1 MRKLLSFFICLLSV
15 ASASAKL
22 TKFIVNGDIV
32 RQDYS
37 KADWY
42 RESLDSVYL
51 ALVKNDTIPVNFKM
65 MSGND
70 ELKMT
75 TGGLFRILVEGG
87 VGSYSLILN
96 RDGYEPLRHDFKV
109 VSEGQDVVWV
119 RTLAM
124 EPRRDRVL
132 NEVEVRGTAIKMVMK
147 GDTIVYDSRAFKLA
161 EGSTL
166 DALVSQLPGAQ
177 LDDDGSI
184 TVNGKKV
191 SSLLINGN
199 DFFNGDPEVAL
210 KNLPSYTV
218 NKIKVYDKAGKDDNV
233 TLASQQLKS
242 GSEDGNIVMDVILKK
257 EFSMATIMNVEG
269 GYGPGIYP
277 KGSGKRLDNRY
288 LGRAFVIGFGKN
300 YRWGAYGGYNNIR
313 NNSIASSSNKKWGY
327 NWNDDS
333 SGDGTTAIGG
343 MDVFYN
349 PTKKIE
355 ISAKL
360 DYERSE
366 MDKEQLTAVTN
377 FYETGNIY
385 SRSKASVQTLSN
397 NVYASASF
405 RYLGDIFTLYVSPHI
420 SRVRRREHG
429 FNFSAFF
436 NRNPFD
442 SYRGAVVDSLLSE
455 KASRSLLN
463 SLESSTY
470 ISHNSDPLVDDFV
483 LGIWID
489 ACWRPKKGRGLFR
502 LSASGMDTQSRTA
515 SASLYDQPYM
525 TDADISTIRRQQWEN
540 SKKRTDKFGANLCY
554 EWDKKLIGNSWINT
568 FNVEPAVGWDI
579 DRAFNDQLNSIQ
591 LLEKQLELSSL
602 PLPSLTAPENIRPL
616 LNYDGNNSIRSLY
629 LDNDILM
636 RLNLGYSVE
645 KAAPTDSGFNPRLSL
660 SVNYSRR
667 QYWRHFTYDKPYADP
682 NFHYGV
688 DLIEPTDQLYV
699 GLSTGTSNKQ
709 YSLRCGLG
717 YNYST
722 SLRNLY
728 SLVPSMSN
736 VNPFQVYLGPE
747 AGEEFAKPYQHGV
760 YLHSDYSNMV
770 NHQSGWFSLNY
781 SKYYN
786 TLSNSSVFDPATGI
800 TTHRPMTINGN
811 WDLNTTISYDI
822 PFGPNDCWG
831 IGMRLSYNHDNSV
844 DYTSAV
850 GEPQRSV
857 VKTDRIGAAGS
868 VRYKLKNGT
877 TFAVS
882 GNTQQRHSTSPR
894 ADFTE
899 ITAWDTEITAGTNF
913 FLPYEIEGETTINC
927 RFRRGYNDASM
938 NRTEWIWN
946 ASIQK
951 SILKGS
957 LTFKLNAVDILGQ
970 LSNITQFVDAQGR
983 TEKWSN
989 TLPRY
994 VMLTVSYNFNFT
1006 PKALAN
1012 K

>member
-455 KASRSLLN
+455 KASRS
-463 SLESSTY
+463 
-470 ISHNSDPLVDDFV
+470 
-483 LGIWID
+483 
-489 ACWRPKKGRGLFR
+489 
-502 LSASGMDTQSRTA
+502 
-515 SASLYDQPYM
+515 
-525 TDADISTIRRQQWEN
+525 
-540 SKKRTDKFGANLCY
+540 
-554 EWDKKLIGNSWINT
+554 
-568 FNVEPAVGWDI
+568 
-579 DRAFNDQLNSIQ
+579 
-591 LLEKQLELSSL
+591 
-602 PLPSLTAPENIRPL
+602 
-616 LNYDGNNSIRSLY
+616 
-629 LDNDILM
+629 
-636 RLNLGYSVE
+636 
-645 KAAPTDSGFNPRLSL
+645 
-660 SVNYSRR
+660 
-667 QYWRHFTYDKPYADP
+667 
-682 NFHYGV
+682 
-688 DLIEPTDQLYV
+688 
-699 GLSTGTSNKQ
+699 
-709 YSLRCGLG
+709 
-717 YNYST
+717 
-722 SLRNLY
+722 
-728 SLVPSMSN
+728 
-736 VNPFQVYLGPE
+736 
-747 AGEEFAKPYQHGV
+747 
-760 YLHSDYSNMV
+760 
-770 NHQSGWFSLNY
+770 
-781 SKYYN
+781 
-786 TLSNSSVFDPATGI
+786 
-800 TTHRPMTINGN
+800 
-811 WDLNTTISYDI
+811 
-822 PFGPNDCWG
+822 
-831 IGMRLSYNHDNSV
+831 
-844 DYTSAV
+844 
-850 GEPQRSV
+850 
-857 VKTDRIGAAGS
+857 
-868 VRYKLKNGT
+868 
-877 TFAVS
+877 
-882 GNTQQRHSTSPR
+882 
-894 ADFTE
+894 
-899 ITAWDTEITAGTNF
+899 
-913 FLPYEIEGETTINC
+913 
-927 RFRRGYNDASM
+927 
-938 NRTEWIWN
+938 
-946 ASIQK
+946 
-951 SILKGS
+951 
-957 LTFKLNAVDILGQ
+957 
-970 LSNITQFVDAQGR
+970 
-983 TEKWSN
+983 
-989 TLPRY
+989 
-994 VMLTVSYNFNFT
+994 
-1006 PKALAN
+1006 
-1012 K
+1012 

>member
-1 MRKLLSFFICLLSV
+1 MRKLLTLFICLLSL
-15 ASASAKL
+15 ASGSAKL

-32 RQDYS
+32 KQDYS

-96 RDGYEPLRHDFKV
+96 REGYEPMRHDFKV

-124 EPRRDRVL
+124 EPRRGHLL
-132 NEVEVRGTAIKMVMK
+132 NEVEVRGTAIKMVMH
-147 GDTIVYDSRAFKLA
+147 GDTIVYDARAFKLA
-161 EGSTL
+161 QGSTL

-177 LDDDGSI
+177 LDDDGNI

-210 KNLPSYTV
+210 KNLPAYTI
-218 NKIKVYDKAGKDDNV
+218 NKIKVYDKADKDDNV

-242 GSEDGNIVMDVILKK
+242 GSEDENIVMDVILKK
-257 EFSMATIMNVEG
+257 EFSMATILSVEG

-277 KGSGKRLDNRY
+277 KGSGKRLDSRY

-313 NNSIASSSNKKWGY
+313 NKSKASSSNKNWGY
-327 NWNDDS
+327 NWNDDP

-343 MDVFYN
+343 MDVFCKPN
-349 PTKKIE
+349 KKIE
-355 ISAKL
+355 ISASL
-360 DYERSE
+360 DYARTD
-366 MDKEQLTAVTN
+366 MDKEQLKAVTN

-385 SRSKASVQTLSN
+385 SRSKASIHTLTNTVYSN
-397 NVYASASF
+397 VSF
-405 RYLGDIFTLYVSPHI
+405 RYLGDRFTFYIRPYI
-420 SRVRRREHG
+420 SLTRRREHG

-455 KASRSLLN
+455 TASRSLLG

-470 ISHNSDPLVDDFV
+470 NSNISDPMVDDFV

-489 ACWRPKKGRGLFR
+489 ATWRPKNGRGLFR
-502 LSASGMDTQSRTA
+502 LSASGADTQSRTS

-525 TDADISTIRRQQWEN
+525 TDANISTIRRRQWEDT
-540 SKKRTDKFGANLCY
+540 KKRTDKFGANICY
-554 EWDKKLIGNSWINT
+554 EWDKKLIGNNWINS

-579 DRAFNDQLNSIQ
+579 DRSFNDQLNSIQ
-591 LLEKQLELSSL
+591 LLEKQLQLSSL
-602 PLPSLTAPENIRPL
+602 PLPSLTVPENIRPL
-616 LNYDGNNSIRSLY
+616 LNYDGNNSIRSLN

-636 RLNLGYSVE
+636 RMYLGYTVE
-645 KAAPTDSGFNPRLSL
+645 KAAPTDSGLNPRISL

-667 QYWRHFTYDKPYADP
+667 EYWRHFTYDKPYADP

-688 DLIEPTDQLYV
+688 NLLEPTDNLTV
-699 GLSTGTSNKQ
+699 SLSAGTSNKQ
-709 YSLRCGLG
+709 YNLNGSFG
-717 YNYST
+717 YSYFTN
-722 SLRNLY
+722 LRNLY

-747 AGEEFAKPYQHGV
+747 AGEEFPQPYM
-760 YLHSDYSNMV
+760 HSCYFYTDYSNMV
-770 NHQSGWFSLNY
+770 THQHGWFQVNY
-781 SKYYN
+781 VNYYN
-786 TLSNSSVFDPATGI
+786 TLSNSTVFDSSTGV

-811 WDLNTTISYDI
+811 WNWSATASYDI
-822 PFGPNDCWG
+822 PFGPHDCWG
-831 IGMRLSYNHDNSV
+831 IGMNLGYNHDNSV
-844 DYTSAV
+844 DYTSSV

-857 VKTDRIGAAGS
+857 VKTDRIRAAGS
-868 VRYKLKNGT
+868 VRYKLTNGT
-877 TFAVS
+877 TFAIT
-882 GNTQQRHSTSPR
+882 GETQQRHSTSPR

-899 ITAWDTEITAGTNF
+899 ITAWDSEITAGTNF
-913 FLPYEIEGETTINC
+913 FLPYAIEGETTINC

-946 ASIQK
+946 ASVQK
-951 SILKGS
+951 SILKGA

-970 LSNITQFVDAQGR
+970 LSNITQVVNAQGR
-983 TEKWSN
+983 TEEWSN

-994 VMLTVSYNFNFT
+994 VMLTVSYRFNFT
-1006 PKALAN
+1006 PKALASN
-1012 K
+1012 